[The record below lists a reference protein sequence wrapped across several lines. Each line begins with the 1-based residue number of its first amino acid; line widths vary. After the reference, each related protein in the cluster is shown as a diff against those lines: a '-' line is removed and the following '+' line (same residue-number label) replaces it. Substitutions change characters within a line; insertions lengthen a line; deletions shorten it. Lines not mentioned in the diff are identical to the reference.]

1 MLSAKEIA
9 AKQLEVDEGRKR
21 FSYRCTA
28 GKLSIGVGRNLEDRG
43 LREDEI
49 NLMLSNDID
58 EAEGIARKLI
68 PHYQKLSEE
77 RKAVVINM
85 AFNLGETR
93 LSQFKQ
99 TLTAIN
105 EGRYA
110 DAATGMRNSLWYK
123 QVGARAERLA
133 TIMGKL

>member
-1 MLSAKEIA
+1 
-9 AKQLEVDEGRKR
+9 
-21 FSYRCTA
+21 
-28 GKLSIGVGRNLEDRG
+28 
-43 LREDEI
+43 
-49 NLMLSNDID
+49 
-58 EAEGIARKLI
+58 
-68 PHYQKLSEE
+68 
-77 RKAVVINM
+77 M